1 MKSVRISTARGWK
14 EAGWQYWLLVAFL
27 GLVFLTGGSS
37 RGDVQS
43 LALLRPVSI
52 GVLGIG
58 LLTLRAEH
66 VRRFK
71 SLFLFA
77 GLILLLVG
85 LYLIPLPA
93 SLLSLFPAGEMID
106 LTEAV
111 AGPASHSA
119 SLAAAQSWNAFYALF
134 VPLAVLVI
142 GAQLS
147 REDMFRLLPALLVLG
162 FASGLVGF
170 LQILGSREGPL
181 YFYQITNNGTAVGFF
196 ANRNHQAVLLAMLFP
211 MLAVFASAG
220 IKSPEQ
226 AAFRQWIALAGGIF
240 LVPLILVTGSRAG
253 LIIGTMSIA
262 ATFWIYRK
270 PEGLAPAKRKT
281 RRIDW
286 RIPAAAGG
294 ILALGAVTLLMS
306 RAEAI
311 NRLLDSGSPQ
321 DNRQAFWKPIA
332 NMAMDNL
339 PFGTGP
345 GSIAEA
351 YARIEP
357 MGLLDATYLNRA
369 HNDWLEVFANF
380 GVLGAL
386 LLVAAVATVA
396 IRGWI
401 VSRDRS
407 KSRRSLYARMGM
419 AIIVAAALGSVG
431 DYPLR
436 TPIMASIFVIAAFWF
451 SSELKRQ
458 Q

>member
-1 MKSVRISTARGWK
+1 MTSVRISTASGWK

-43 LALLRPVSI
+43 LAFLRPVSI

-58 LLTLRAEH
+58 LLTLRREH
-66 VRRFK
+66 VVGFK

-77 GLILLLVG
+77 GAIVALVG
-85 LYLIPLPA
+85 LYLIPLPTALLNAFPAAEMANLTAAVIGPIVHGA
-93 SLLSLFPAGEMID
+93 SLVE
-106 LTEAV
+106 
-111 AGPASHSA
+111 
-119 SLAAAQSWNAFYALF
+119 AQSWNAFYALF
-134 VPLAVLVI
+134 LPLAVLVL
-142 GAQLS
+142 GVQLS
-147 REDMFRLLPALLVLG
+147 REDLFRLLPALLILG

-170 LQILGSREGPL
+170 LQILGSSEGSL
-181 YFYQITNNGTAVGFF
+181 YFYSITNNGSAVGFF

-211 MLAVFASAG
+211 MLAVFASTG

-226 AAFRQWIALAGGIF
+226 AAFRRWIALAGGIF

-253 LIIGTMSIA
+253 LIVGTISIA
-262 ATFWIYRK
+262 AAFWIYRK

-281 RRIDW
+281 HRIDW

-294 ILALGAVTLLMS
+294 VLVLGAVTLLMS

-311 NRLLDSGSPQ
+311 NRLLDNGNPQ
-321 DNRQAFWKPIA
+321 DDRLVFWRPIA
-332 NMAMDNL
+332 DMAMHNL

-345 GSIAEA
+345 GTIAEA

-357 MGLLDATYLNRA
+357 LALLDSTYLNRA

-380 GVLGAL
+380 GLLGAL
-386 LLVAAVATVA
+386 LLVVAVAIV
-396 IRGWI
+396 IVRGWA
-401 VSRDRS
+401 VARDAS
-407 KSRRSLYARMGM
+407 KSRRLLYAKMGFAM
-419 AIIVAAALGSVG
+419 IVAAALGSIG

-436 TPIMASIFVIAAFWF
+436 TPIMASIFVIAAIWF
-451 SSELKRQ
+451 SAEQQRQ
-458 Q
+458 K